1 MKWLLAKFILMA
13 AALCLSACTVVSV
26 TSREYVNSIGNEA
39 YDIGRANQYEI
50 YCKDGVYYARV
61 PLQLAP
67 ESHPLIS
74 VETLSISS
82 EGSHHR
88 FSYPQRRFPQ
98 GRKLGEVY
106 VKVELLK
113 WNPRYAHYEEV
124 FAPNADFAP
133 KVLTSAD
140 FAGQRSILRISR
152 MESNCQYDF
161 RWDYGFTLYD
171 NERSWLHYALYPVQG
186 VCLVLDTA
194 LSIALS
200 PVAFLLYDLGP
211 L

>member
-26 TSREYVNSIGNEA
+26 TSREYVNSIGNEV
-39 YDIGRANQYEI
+39 YETGTEKQYEI
-50 YCKDGVYYARV
+50 YLKDGAYYARV
-61 PLQLAP
+61 PLVLAP
-67 ESHPLIS
+67 IHPSLIS

-82 EGSHHR
+82 EGSLHR

-98 GRKLGEVY
+98 GRKVGEVY

-124 FAPNADFAP
+124 VAPNADSAP

-152 MESNCQYDF
+152 MESNCQYNF

-194 LSIALS
+194 LSLALS